1 MEIEIWAC
9 CYSEKSDTSIS
20 FGTSVETVD
29 GSFDATDTEW
39 IYVGMSESFWENHW
53 EFEAG
58 IEQAT
63 ILQRED
69 KALTSRQA
77 LFNVFGHFEL
87 AYQID
92 GEEVD
97 LNIDFDADSLM
108 YALLET

>member
-9 CYSEKSDTSIS
+9 CYSEKTGTSIS
-20 FGTSVETVD
+20 FGTSVEAID
-29 GSFDATDTEW
+29 SSFDATDIEW
-39 IYVGMSESFWENHW
+39 IDVGMSESFWENRW

-63 ILQRED
+63 ILQSED
-69 KALTSRQA
+69 KNLTFRQA

>member
-1 MEIEIWAC
+1 MEIEITAC
-9 CYSEKSDTSIS
+9 CYSKKADVSVS

-29 GSFDATDTEW
+29 GSFDTTDTEW
-39 IYVGMSESFWENHW
+39 IYVGMSELFWENHW
-53 EFEAG
+53 EFESG
-58 IEQAT
+58 IEQAS
-63 ILQRED
+63 ILQNENN
-69 KALTSRQA
+69 ALTFRQA

-97 LNIDFDADSLM
+97 LNIDLDADSLM